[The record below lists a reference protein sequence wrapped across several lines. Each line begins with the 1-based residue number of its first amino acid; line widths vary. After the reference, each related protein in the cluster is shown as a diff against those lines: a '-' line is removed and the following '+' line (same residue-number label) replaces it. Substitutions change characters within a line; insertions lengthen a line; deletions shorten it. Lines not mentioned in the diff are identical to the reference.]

1 MFYQL
6 LVIPFQFSFLLN
18 EIHFHLNLYLSPTG
32 IFFCRNNVF
41 KWKLMKELQSIIET
55 TTITNSDFHQ
65 RCPLYI
71 GYANQTDLE
80 LLLWFSPVAPCNPE
94 TELQF
99 CE

>member
-1 MFYQL
+1 
-6 LVIPFQFSFLLN
+6 
-18 EIHFHLNLYLSPTG
+18 
-32 IFFCRNNVF
+32 
-41 KWKLMKELQSIIET
+41 MKELQSIIEI
-55 TTITNSDFHQ
+55 TTITNSNFHHQ
-65 RCPLYI
+65 CSLYI